1 MIFQEKIIC
10 SCGYKTKRKLEIK
23 TTNMRSNDMDAPL
36 NILLIK
42 KFECPKCK
50 GKNKYQLNIIKE

>member
-1 MIFQEKIIC
+1 MAFQEEIIC
-10 SCGYKTKRKLEIK
+10 SYGYKTKRKLEIK
-23 TTNMRSNDMDAPL
+23 TADMRSKDMDSPL